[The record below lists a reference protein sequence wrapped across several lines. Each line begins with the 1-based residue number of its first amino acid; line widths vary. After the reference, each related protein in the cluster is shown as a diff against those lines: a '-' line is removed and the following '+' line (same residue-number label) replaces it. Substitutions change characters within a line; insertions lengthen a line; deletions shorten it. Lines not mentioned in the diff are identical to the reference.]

1 MLVGVFVCPTRRVGY
16 YAQLECQRALPIYNM
31 NDAIPSIAQDM
42 SPSALEPTASKE
54 REGDKMIKERDSTMP
69 KDIRF
74 WLIMIGLM
82 VATFLA
88 ALDLTGIIF
97 HFGIPIQC
105 WH

>member
-1 MLVGVFVCPTRRVGY
+1 
-16 YAQLECQRALPIYNM
+16 M

-97 HFGIPIQC
+97 HSGIPIQC